1 MNELDQLFEV
11 NIWKFIEAVIIQY
24 QTPESD
30 RFRSGTVFIYHTIF
44 RCYNKR
50 KTHVTEKTKK

>member
-24 QTPESD
+24 IIQFSD
-30 RFRSGTVFIYHTIF
+30 VIT
-44 RCYNKR
+44 K
-50 KTHVTEKTKK
+50 EKHM